1 MFSIVYEPE
10 AASVYARLLPV
21 DRFVGENKT
30 TILKTFDPGKKF
42 IVVDAGGKIIANLK
56 ILIFQRVLSKTIT

>member
-42 IVVDAGGKIIANLK
+42 IVIDAGGKIITNLK
-56 ILIFQRVLSKTIT
+56 MLTLQCVLSKNIT

>member
-42 IVVDAGGKIIANLK
+42 IVVDAGGKIIKNFK
-56 ILIFQRVLSKTIT
+56 IMIFQRVLSKTIT

>member
-42 IVVDAGGKIIANLK
+42 IVVDAGGKIITNLK
-56 ILIFQRVLSKTIT
+56 RLIFQRVLSKTIT

>member
-42 IVVDAGGKIIANLK
+42 IVVDAGGKIIKNLT